1 MANAEVFTSAEELIS
16 KRNLLREQAWDKRT
30 NRFTDKEVK
39 QQIINQYDLLR
50 DNWDYVMAYTYFDL
64 LQKQTREINRVFAE
78 NSPFIAGVQALTNV
92 TIDSTIKSWYDDVF
106 AIYESMG
113 LDFAYNQAFLLLPDE
128 LKADDNTMFTQAEQD
143 DIVRARRRKPRKE
156 IIEDGFYPRRKRG
169 QAIPINRTKYN
180 REAKAF
186 IEARLNEV
194 LPEMSNTMKKNLN
207 TALRKGYDEVIKK
220 GLTGADAE
228 RYMRNAIKDSI
239 GKKNLGRAMNIARTE
254 TTNLSNWAQ
263 TESATQTGLQL
274 KKEWI
279 TLRDGKVRDAHYIMD
294 GKSVPQNEYFTVQ
307 GYKMFFCGDS
317 SKGAPAGLVC
327 NCRCSLIYHE
337 VRI

>member
-1 MANAEVFTSAEELIS
+1 MENTDAFTSAEELIS
-16 KRNLLREQAWDKRT
+16 KRNLLREQDWDKRA

-39 QQIINQYDLLR
+39 QKIINQYDLLR

-64 LQKQTREINRVFAE
+64 LQKQTREINRVFNE
-78 NSPFIAGVQALTNV
+78 NSPFISGVQALTNV
-92 TIDSTIKSWYDDVF
+92 TIDSAIKSWYDDVF

-128 LKADDNTMFTQAEQD
+128 LKSDDNTMFTQAEQD
-143 DIVRARRRKPRKE
+143 DITRARRRKPREE
-156 IIEDGFYPRRKRG
+156 IIKDGFYPQRKRG
-169 QAIPINRTKYN
+169 QAIPINRTGYN
-180 REAKAF
+180 RKAKAF
-186 IEARLNEV
+186 VEGRLREV

-207 TALRKGYDEVIKK
+207 TALRKGYDDVIRK

-228 RYMRNAIKDSI
+228 RYMRKAIKDSI

-254 TTNLSNWAQ
+254 TTALSNWAQ
-263 TESATQTGLQL
+263 TESASQTGLNL

-279 TLRDGKVRDAHYIMD
+279 TTRDGKVRDAHYVMD
-294 GKSVPQNEYFTVQ
+294 NKSVPQKEYFSVQ
-307 GYKMFFCGDS
+307 GYEMFFPADS

-337 VRI
+337 VKI